1 METRANYIVVGSFVL
16 AFLVGLVAAIIWLA
30 DVDPD
35 REVTAYDILFE
46 GSVTGLQV
54 GNTVRY
60 SGVPVGVVTDIG
72 INSDNVEQIR
82 VTIEVPDDTPIKED
96 TVASLEYQGLT
107 GVGYVELSGGTNEAP
122 LLRKKPDQKLP
133 VIASRPSQLQA
144 VFEQAPEL
152 INRFVALVDRANM
165 ILRPENQQNF
175 TNALSNVNDFTGALK
190 DSSTDLQA
198 VLAEASGT
206 MVALRKASAEAERI
220 MHSFAGRSD
229 AIAQDVE
236 AAVSE
241 GRALI
246 ADAQVMTQ
254 DISKAARAAEP
265 TLKSADTTLREFGDL
280 AAELKPE
287 VGPTA
292 RSARATME
300 ELKVVTGELRKA
312 ANSFRTAADSVAAA
326 ANEAEGIISDNRDS
340 VSHFAGSGLMEFTQL
355 MGEMRTLVANLTRIS
370 AEIERD
376 PARFFFGDSQQ
387 GFEAE

>member
-16 AFLVGLVAAIIWLA
+16 AILVGLVASVVWLA
-30 DVDPD
+30 DVDVD
-35 REVTAYDILFE
+35 RKVQAYDIFFE

-72 INSDNVEQIR
+72 INKDNVEQVR

-107 GVGYVELSGGTNEAP
+107 GVGYVDLRGGTNEAP
-122 LLRKKPDQKLP
+122 LLRKTAGQEHP

-144 VFEQAPEL
+144 VFDQAPEL
-152 INRFVALVDRANM
+152 INRFIALVDRANM
-165 ILRPENQQNF
+165 ILRPENQQNV
-175 TNALSNVNDFTGALK
+175 TNALANVNEFTGALK
-190 DSSTDLQA
+190 DSSTDLKA
-198 VLAEASGT
+198 VMAEASGT
-206 MVALRKASAEAERI
+206 MVALRDASTEAEKI
-220 MHSFAGRSD
+220 MQSFAGRSD
-229 AIAQDVE
+229 RIAEDVE
-236 AAVSE
+236 ATIGES
-241 GRALI
+241 RALI

-254 DISKAARAAEP
+254 EISKAAKAAEP
-265 TLKSADTTLREFGDL
+265 TLKTADSTLKEFGGL

-292 RSARATME
+292 RSARATMA
-300 ELKVVTGELRKA
+300 ELKQVTGELRKA
-312 ANSFRTAADSVAAA
+312 ANSFRTAADSVASAA
-326 ANEAEGIISDNRDS
+326 GEAEGIISDNRDS

-355 MGEMRTLVANLTRIS
+355 MGEMRTLVGSLNRIT

-376 PARFFFGDSQQ
+376 PARFFFGDTQK

>member
-16 AFLVGLVAAIIWLA
+16 AILVGLVASVVWLA
-30 DVDPD
+30 DVDVD
-35 REVTAYDILFE
+35 RKVQAYDIFFE

-72 INSDNVEQIR
+72 INKDNVEQVR

-107 GVGYVELSGGTNEAP
+107 GVGYVDLRGGTNEAP
-122 LLRKKPDQKLP
+122 LLRKTAGQEHP

-144 VFEQAPEL
+144 VFDQAPEL
-152 INRFVALVDRANM
+152 INRFIALVDRANM
-165 ILRPENQQNF
+165 ILRPENQQNV
-175 TNALSNVNDFTGALK
+175 TNALANVNEFTGALK
-190 DSSTDLQA
+190 DSSTDLQS
-198 VLAEASGT
+198 VLAEASST
-206 MVALRKASAEAERI
+206 MVALRNASAEAEKI
-220 MHSFAGRSD
+220 MKSFAGRSD
-229 AIAQDVE
+229 RIAQDVE
-236 AAVSE
+236 ATIGE

-254 DISKAARAAEP
+254 DISKAAKAAEP
-265 TLKSADTTLREFGDL
+265 TLKTADATLQEFGGL

-292 RSARATME
+292 RSARATMA
-300 ELKVVTGELRKA
+300 ELKQVTGELRKA
-312 ANSFRTAADSVAAA
+312 ANSFRTAADSVASAA
-326 ANEAEGIISDNRDS
+326 GEAEGIISDNRDS

-355 MGEMRTLVANLTRIS
+355 MGEMRTLVGSLNRIT

-376 PARFFFGDSQQ
+376 PARFFFGDTQK

>member
-16 AFLVGLVAAIIWLA
+16 AILVGLVASVVWLA
-30 DVDPD
+30 DVDVD
-35 REVTAYDILFE
+35 RKVQAYDIFFE

-72 INSDNVEQIR
+72 INKDNVEQVR

-107 GVGYVELSGGTNEAP
+107 GVGYVDLRGGTNEAP
-122 LLRKKPDQKLP
+122 LLRKTAGQEHP

-144 VFEQAPEL
+144 VFDQAPEL
-152 INRFVALVDRANM
+152 INRFIALVDRANM
-165 ILRPENQQNF
+165 ILRPENQQNV
-175 TNALSNVNDFTGALK
+175 TNALANVNEFTGALK
-190 DSSTDLQA
+190 DSSTDLKA
-198 VLAEASGT
+198 VMAEASGT
-206 MVALRKASAEAERI
+206 MVALRDASTEAQRI
-220 MHSFAGRSD
+220 MQSFAGRSD
-229 AIAQDVE
+229 RIAEDVE
-236 AAVSE
+236 ATIGES
-241 GRALI
+241 RALI

-254 DISKAARAAEP
+254 EISKAAKAAEP
-265 TLKSADTTLREFGDL
+265 TLKTADATLQEFGGL

-292 RSARATME
+292 RSARATMA
-300 ELKVVTGELRKA
+300 ELKQVTGELRKA
-312 ANSFRTAADSVAAA
+312 ANSFRTAADSVASAA
-326 ANEAEGIISDNRDS
+326 GEAEGIISDNRDS

-355 MGEMRTLVANLTRIS
+355 MGEMRTLVGSLNRIT

-376 PARFFFGDSQQ
+376 PARFFFGDTQK